1 MVKGQQI
8 AKSARSAPRKSV
20 VKSTGTPL
28 AAGDARLPDCVAC
41 GVLVTAECRALRCD
55 GCLGD
60 AAWKCSDCLGLT
72 PDVYGALV
80 NGAGPELQ
88 WLCEVCRA
96 GQDRVK
102 QPDAVAEKLDNMAEL
117 LTKFLDRLL
126 SIEEKVA
133 KMAEK
138 EQLERLEAKV
148 AERDQLE
155 KLEAR
160 VTNCEEETKHRQLGS
175 DLEERLIKIE
185 ALLKNDKVE
194 ELLERNEERQQQL
207 ITDKQEQ
214 EEIEKRKNCL
224 IVHGVTESV
233 SDKADVRLEDDIL
246 KIADMMKEIGVDSVK
261 VTKVIRLGKKS
272 PSSDEA
278 KPRPLKIVTET
289 ESQKWELLKSAKNL
303 KHSKE
308 GDWSRVY
315 LHPDLT
321 LKQREQR
328 KGLLKEIAERKEK
341 GETDLIIYRGRIVKK
356 IVPQD

>member
-1 MVKGQQI
+1 M
-8 AKSARSAPRKSV
+8 
-20 VKSTGTPL
+20 
-28 AAGDARLPDCVAC
+28 
-41 GVLVTAECRALRCD
+41 
-55 GCLGD
+55 
-60 AAWKCSDCLGLT
+60 
-72 PDVYGALV
+72 
-80 NGAGPELQ
+80 
-88 WLCEVCRA
+88 
-96 GQDRVK
+96 
-102 QPDAVAEKLDNMAEL
+102 
-117 LTKFLDRLL
+117 
-126 SIEEKVA
+126 
-133 KMAEK
+133 
-138 EQLERLEAKV
+138 
-148 AERDQLE
+148 
-155 KLEAR
+155 
-160 VTNCEEETKHRQLGS
+160 
-175 DLEERLIKIE
+175 
-185 ALLKNDKVE
+185 
-194 ELLERNEERQQQL
+194 
-207 ITDKQEQ
+207 
-214 EEIEKRKNCL
+214 
-224 IVHGVTESV
+224 

-321 LKQREQR
+321 LKQRKQR